1 MTNKIPLP
9 PPYSRIHRHKVL
21 PKVNHDENSRMNFIA
36 NLNIHVGNVLFPGV
50 SQVYKNKVEPSFI
63 KKYGRKPETSV
74 EVRNIIKENTIY
86 QAWSAIRRNTMEMR
100 HQIGRSIVFR
110 QIHKLINQS
119 NRLNET
125 NPETLQLDENVK
137 IPSYLRAIDN
147 HCMPGSYYTEVMEK
161 DISAPANYEAGH
173 FTTVA
178 GGTGPKSD
186 IVGRAMAKWIKE
198 NNNGFHPKVIYDIGA
213 GAGINTLP
221 IAQAFPD
228 SQIFAIDVAA
238 PMLRYGHARAVD
250 MGVKNVIFKQAD
262 FEFSEFKETTADL
275 IISAMFFHEISA
287 KSMRSILRKSLTM
300 LKSGGL
306 MLHMEQPNFDEDTE
320 AFEKF
325 VRDWDAWYNGEP
337 YWAKLHSLNIVEE
350 MLAAGFDKDKVFEAS
365 QHIDRHHKSYPS
377 WSGQFSRHAHEA
389 KMREDKIKS
398 NPKNNGGIYMFGA
411 YK

>member
-9 PPYSRIHRHKVL
+9 PPYNRIYRHKVL
-21 PKVNHDENSRMNFIA
+21 PEVNHDENSRMNFIA

-50 SQVYKNKVEPSFI
+50 SRAYKNEVEPDFV
-63 KKYGRKPETSV
+63 KKFGRKPKTSI
-74 EVRNIIKENTIY
+74 EVRNIIKDNKIY

-100 HQIGRSIVFR
+100 HQIGRSIVYR
-110 QIHKLINQS
+110 QIDKLVDQS
-119 NRLNET
+119 KKLSKT
-125 NPETLQLDENVK
+125 NPENLQLDKNVK
-137 IPSYLRAIDN
+137 IPNYLSAIDN
-147 HCMPGSYYTEVMEK
+147 HCMPGSYYTEVTEK

-186 IVGRAMAKWIKE
+186 IIGRAMANWIKE
-198 NNNGFHPKVIYDIGA
+198 NNSKLNPKVIYDIGA

-221 IAQAFPD
+221 IAQAFPNAKV
-228 SQIFAIDVAA
+228 FAIDVAA

-250 MGVKNVIFKQAD
+250 MGVDNVIFKQCD
-262 FEFSEFKETTADL
+262 FEFSDFKENTADL

-287 KSMRSILRKSLTM
+287 KSMRNIFRNSLRL
-300 LKSGGL
+300 LKPGKL
-306 MLHMEQPNFDEDTE
+306 MIHMEQPNFDEDTE

-350 MLAAGFDKDKVFEAS
+350 MLQAGFDKDKVFETS
-365 QHIDRHHKSYPS
+365 QQIDRHDESYPS
-377 WSGQFSRHAHEA
+377 WSGHFSRHAHEA
-389 KMREDKIKS
+389 KMRADKIKS